1 MKKKLKIIIAV
12 LFTISAIFIG
22 TGSLVVD
29 TTFYVTNNTSE
40 NMLILCKTD
49 DGRGFEHVVEPK
61 EKVLVFQVKELKFKN
76 IPNDFVNRVTSIAI
90 VQKGD
95 TLWIESP
102 EWKNEGEKRKNVF
115 NYIVE

>member
-22 TGSLVVD
+22 TGALVVD
-29 TTFYVTNNTSE
+29 TKFFVTNNTSE
-40 NMLILCKTD
+40 NMIVLCKTN
-49 DGRGFEHVVEPK
+49 DGRGFEQVAEPK

-76 IPNDFVNRVTSIAI
+76 NANDFENKVTSIGI
-90 VQKGD
+90 VQRGD
-95 TLWIESP
+95 TLWIENP

-115 NYIVE
+115 NFIVE